1 MSDIVSK
8 ESNNKPSLDET
19 IVLSEN
25 PNKEKTQSNLNE
37 TIVLS
42 KEEPL
47 RSVENLPM
55 ATSKPVLKK
64 DTFNP
69 KVAKVSPMVPE
80 KPRGNFFS
88 ANIPALNFAK
98 KFVKLTK

>member
-1 MSDIVSK
+1 MEVSDIVSK
-8 ESNNKPSLDET
+8 ESSHKPSLNET

-25 PNKEKTQSNLNE
+25 PEKEKTQSSLNE

-55 ATSKPVLKK
+55 VTDKPVLKK

-80 KPRGNFFS
+80 KPRGIFS
-88 ANIPALNFAK
+88 VIIVMSNLAQ
-98 KFVKLTK
+98 KFVKWT